1 MTAFFRDRRSSW
13 LACVAKAFPCGF
25 GAKNEEGESKTAR
38 KIGRVIASKPHR
50 NACYADYSWL
60 NGDFREYQNH
70 PFLGTWFRF
79 SLQFF
84 RSSHQDNF
92 ENFWQVVLP
101 VQTLQIRYVDLF
113 DGPRRLSIHS
123 NCLECFTI
131 IHYRLKLVYS
141 STIVFLLCFQ

>member
-1 MTAFFRDRRSSW
+1 MWNSTFEQVLGYWLTKDWSGLQIMVSITWVAELLCTQLFGLSKVGVLKAFLRDRRSSW

-101 VQTLQIRYVDLF
+101 V
-113 DGPRRLSIHS
+113 
-123 NCLECFTI
+123 
-131 IHYRLKLVYS
+131 
-141 STIVFLLCFQ
+141 